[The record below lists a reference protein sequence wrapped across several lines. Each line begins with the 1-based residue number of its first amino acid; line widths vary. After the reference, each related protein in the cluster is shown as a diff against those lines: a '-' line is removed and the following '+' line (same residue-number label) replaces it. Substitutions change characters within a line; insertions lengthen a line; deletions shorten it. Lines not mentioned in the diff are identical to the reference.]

1 MKNTTN
7 TLAPE
12 VLTLI
17 ANVKEIREK
26 ALDYMLKPG
35 QELSRDIT
43 SIFANILLMAD
54 TARIIEEESTNQ

>member
-35 QELSRDIT
+35 QELSIDLT

-54 TARIIEEESTNQ
+54 TARIIGEDSTNQ